1 MEKSSPINSVYLIAL
16 AVCSL
21 SLVLNSFFTA
31 LIYSIVVVSVFLVS
45 ISIVSMIEKI
55 ADKHIRFLLFA
66 LVSAAI
72 LTILKIVCGY
82 ISVPEILYVGDNM
95 EYAILPCLMLA
106 IVPIYFEQEFTMK
119 EFFVNS
125 LLVSA
130 GVLLMMNMAGV
141 IVEMLAYGSVAGV
154 SIAAGFSGFATLR
167 HGFTLFFVVASL
179 AILFNMV
186 RRAYLKKTRRFNMLV
201 EKYKIQI
208 RSIRDTE
215 LKQSQAAG
223 GKKDE

>member
-1 MEKSSPINSVYLIAL
+1 MEKNSPINSVYLIAL

-21 SLVLNSFFTA
+21 ALVMNSFFTA
-31 LIYSIVVVSVFLVS
+31 LIFSIVVVSVFLIS

-66 LVSAAI
+66 LVSAALI
-72 LTILKIVCGY
+72 TIFKIVCGY
-82 ISVPEILYVGDNM
+82 ISVQEILYVGDNI
-95 EYAILPCLMLA
+95 ELAILPCLMLA
-106 IVPIYFEQEFTMK
+106 IVPIYFEKDFTMK

-125 LLVSA
+125 LMASL
-130 GVLLMMNMAGV
+130 GLFLMMNLAGL

-154 SIAAGFSGFATLR
+154 QLSAGFSGFATLR
-167 HGFTLFFVVASL
+167 HGFTLLFVVATL
-179 AILFNMV
+179 AIPFNMV
-186 RRAYLKKTRRFNMLV
+186 RRAYLKKTRKFNMLV

-208 RSIRDTE
+208 RSIRDVQ
-215 LKQSQAAG
+215 LKKEQASG